1 MHGEERPGRARP
13 LLVHGVDRTMLKRA
27 MVVASLAVLISNP
40 ISASSFSAKYQRE
53 GTVIGRQRSYLVKA
67 DESLPEIA
75 RRYDLGFGAITAANP
90 GVDPFVPDPRRRIV
104 LPTEWILPD
113 APIRNGIVVNI
124 AEMRLFVFSHDR
136 PQIVTTFPIGI
147 GDQGKETPVGKFT
160 IIEKIRNPAWYVP
173 ESIRKE
179 QPDLPAVVPPGP
191 DNPMGSHALRLS
203 NPTVLIHGTNRPWGI
218 GARVSHGCIRL
229 YQEDIAR
236 LFGMIRRG
244 TPVSIVNQPVKA
256 ADRGGRVFLEVH
268 DNGDGRDLYAEGLKV
283 LEAKNLTGRVDLK
296 KIRKASRER
305 KGLLVDVTK

>member
-1 MHGEERPGRARP
+1 MLRKNVPG
-13 LLVHGVDRTMLKRA
+13 VNRTMLRRA
-27 MVVASLAVLISNP
+27 MLLASLAVLISDP

-53 GTVIGRQRSYLVKA
+53 GTVIGRQRSYLVKT

-75 RRYDLGFGAITAANP
+75 RQYDLGFGAITAANP
-90 GVDPFVPDPRRRIV
+90 GVDPFVPDPGRRIV

-136 PQIVTTFPIGI
+136 SQIVTTFPIGI
-147 GDQGKETPVGKFT
+147 GDQGKETPVGTFT
-160 IIEKIRNPAWYVP
+160 VIEKIRNPAWHVP
-173 ESIRKE
+173 ISIRKE
-179 QPDLPAVVPPGP
+179 RPDLPAVVPPGP

-229 YQEDIAR
+229 FQEDIAR

-244 TPVSIVNQPVKA
+244 TPVAIVNQPVKA
-256 ADRGGRVFLEVH
+256 ADKGGRVYLEVH
-268 DNGDGRDLYAEGLKV
+268 DNEDGRDLYGEALKV
-283 LEAKNLTGRVDLK
+283 LEAKNLTSRVDLK

-305 KGLLVDVTK
+305 KGLLVDVSK